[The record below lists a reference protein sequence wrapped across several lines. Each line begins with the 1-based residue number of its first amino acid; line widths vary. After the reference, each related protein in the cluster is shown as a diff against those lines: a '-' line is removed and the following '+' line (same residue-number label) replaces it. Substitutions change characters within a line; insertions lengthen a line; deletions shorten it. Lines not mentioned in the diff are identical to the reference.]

1 VTGLLTGHNSLRRH
15 LHVMG
20 LVDDP
25 TCTYC
30 GMGEES
36 SIHVLC
42 YCDAFASLRHSK
54 LGSDKLDPKDI
65 RSCDPRA
72 LVCFIGSMGIGK

>member
-1 VTGLLTGHNSLRRH
+1 
-15 LHVMG
+15 
-20 LVDDP
+20 
-25 TCTYC
+25 
-30 GMGEES
+30 MGEES

-65 RSCDPRA
+65 RSYDPRA
-72 LVCFIGSMGIGK
+72 LVCFIGSMGIGKKT